1 MAGDGWSD
9 GIVLKIVNIIAYI
22 VFGGSNIYSVVG
34 PGYANGKETYIT
46 PAPWA
51 FYIWSL
57 IHLLLLG
64 YLVYQFDPTGKK
76 TIIDGISWR
85 FPLLLV
91 LNSIYVHLWARHSY
105 IIAFIFALFV
115 SAAVSHIYWVVR
127 KDHRGDILADEL
139 FIHLPFS
146 LYHGW
151 ALVLVVI
158 TAFEAFGTNAL
169 EHAPGV
175 GTKVFVFLALF
186 FLESTSVAYAFSS
199 EEGDLAGAIAIAW
212 SLWAIFAQQTSSK
225 FIHWSAF
232 AFALLSLLSV
242 AKALW
247 SLVCARRGV
256 GGILHDEE
264 RAPLVSS

>member
-1 MAGDGWSD
+1 MAGDGWTE
-9 GIVLKIVNIIAYI
+9 GILLKVINIIAY
-22 VFGGSNIYSVVG
+22 VLLAGSNIYNVAG
-34 PGYANGKETYIT
+34 PGYGNGKETYIT

-51 FYIWSL
+51 FYIWSI

-64 YLVYQFDPTGKK
+64 YIVYQFHPAGKK

-91 LNSIYVHLWARHSY
+91 LNSIYVHTWARQQY
-105 IIAFIFALFV
+105 VIAFIFALLV
-115 SAAVSHIYWVVR
+115 TSAVSHIYWIVK

-151 ALVLVVI
+151 TTVLVI
-158 TAFEAFGTNAL
+158 LTAFEAFGVNAL
-169 EHAPGV
+169 QRAPGV

-186 FLESTSVAYAFSS
+186 FLESTSVAYACSS

-212 SLWAIFAQQTSSK
+212 SLWAIFAQQKSSQ

-247 SLVCARRGV
+247 SQIRTRSGV
-256 GGILHDEE
+256 RGILHDEE
-264 RAPLVSS
+264 RAPLVGN

>member
-1 MAGDGWSD
+1 M
-9 GIVLKIVNIIAYI
+9 
-22 VFGGSNIYSVVG
+22 
-34 PGYANGKETYIT
+34 
-46 PAPWA
+46 
-51 FYIWSL
+51 
-57 IHLLLLG
+57 
-64 YLVYQFDPTGKK
+64 
-76 TIIDGISWR
+76 
-85 FPLLLV
+85 
-91 LNSIYVHLWARHSY
+91 
-105 IIAFIFALFV
+105 
-115 SAAVSHIYWVVR
+115 
-127 KDHRGDILADEL
+127 

-158 TAFEAFGTNAL
+158 TAFEAFGVNAL
-169 EHAPGV
+169 EYAPGI

-212 SLWAIFAQQTSSK
+212 SLWAIFARESPFILFYFSFGANGMDRCTDVKIEWVYLEQTSSK

-242 AKALW
+242 AKAFW
-247 SLVCARRGV
+247 SQVRTRSGV
-256 GGILHDEE
+256 RAILHDEE